1 MLVLDKRSE
10 LTAQATPRPR
20 SPLSPGPAIVVGIA
34 LGAFILRVLFIEQQ
48 SAYMDENT
56 NILIGRYLIERHAV
70 YADALNWSYGSYLW
84 ALLAGAADMLG
95 GLTLV
100 RTVTALLG
108 AIMTLATGI
117 TAAALTPAMAGPTR
131 RWIVGGLAALIMA
144 IYPTAIGVGRFASY
158 DALAGAAFMLGIAI
172 LLIARQ
178 RGNWWLLPLAALGLF
193 IAFLA
198 KYVVAIFFPF
208 VCLYLLLSPRTRTAL
223 ARNLA
228 GFVLPLAAACV
239 LYFLF
244 FREQLTILLSF
255 STEYVDLASATPLH
269 EYVLQRPEVW
279 VLAALAAFG
288 WREAAWVTRFFT
300 GCGAAIIAA
309 FQLYSRADFDF
320 WKHSIYV
327 IFFLAPLAA
336 TALLP
341 PTERVFALG
350 VRWLGPASRH
360 PFVVA
365 LATVVLGAL
374 VGTALFLGAGAL
386 EARAELDTVIRR
398 ASFVLVVIAIVALAL
413 APVLE
418 MRRVGVGSRRRLQ
431 ALLTVL
437 LAILMVGVLA
447 APALAESSR
456 LVTFYPNLNPSLPA
470 IGMYTAQAR
479 TVLTDDSAVRY
490 YLYPHLAAEQVTD
503 PFFIDYNNGHQG
515 DAGYR
520 LAIGG
525 RYFDRIVLT
534 GGIGPT
540 GGEFKNRYGQLI
552 TDNYEQI
559 YINDSGY
566 GAPVRIFKPRET
578 DLMPPDPRSTVF
590 HFDADA
596 QGWGARTN
604 GTGLQPGASVT
615 VDRNRIWNGH
625 APLRFT
631 PTADVSAIGVRPT
644 GPVSKVVAWV
654 YVEGDLLTAPD
665 TRIGMTGFDATW
677 QWHDDAFEQT
687 VPAGRWSRITWNLSA
702 PGQYNE
708 IGLAF
713 PDAAGRTIFIGQV
726 ELQP

>member
-34 LGAFILRVLFIEQQ
+34 LGAFILRALFIEQQ

-117 TAAALTPAMAGPTR
+117 AAAALTSAIVGPTR

-208 VCLYLLLSPRTRTAL
+208 VCLYLLLSPRTRTDL
-223 ARNLA
+223 MRNLA
-228 GFVLPLAAACV
+228 GFVLPLTAACA

-255 STEYVDLASATPLH
+255 STEYVDLTSATPLH
-269 EYVLQRPEVW
+269 EYVSQRPEVW

-288 WREAAWVTRFFT
+288 WRKAAWVTRIST
-300 GCGAAIIAA
+300 GGGTAVIAA

-336 TALLP
+336 MTLLP
-341 PTERVFALG
+341 LAERVFALG
-350 VRWLGPASRH
+350 VLWLGPASRH

-365 LATVVLGAL
+365 LATMVLGAL
-374 VGTALFLGAGAL
+374 VGTALIMGGGAVK
-386 EARAELDTVIRR
+386 ARGELDTVIRR
-398 ASFVLVVIAIVALAL
+398 ASFALVVIAIVALVL

-418 MRRVGVGSRRRLQ
+418 MRQIGVGNRQRLQ
-431 ALLTVL
+431 TLLALL
-437 LAILMVGVLA
+437 LAILMVSVVV

-456 LVTFYPNLNPSLPA
+456 LVTFYPNLNPSLAA
-470 IGMYTAQAR
+470 ITHYTAQAH

-490 YLYPHLAAEQVTD
+490 YLYPHLAADQVTD
-503 PFFIDYNNGHQG
+503 PFFIDYKGRQG
-515 DAGYR
+515 DVGYR
-520 LAIGG
+520 LAIGE

-540 GGEFKNRYGQLI
+540 GGELKNRYGQLI
-552 TDNYEQI
+552 ADNYEQI
-559 YINDSGY
+559 YSNASRN
-566 GAPVRIFKPRET
+566 GAPVRIFKPREI
-578 DLMPPDPRSTVF
+578 DLTPPDPRSTVF

-596 QGWGARTN
+596 QGWGARTDSA
-604 GTGLQPGASVT
+604 GLRPGADVT

-625 APLRFT
+625 ATLRFT
-631 PTADVSAIGVRPT
+631 PAADVSAIGVRPI

-654 YVEGDLLTAPD
+654 YVEGDLLTVPD
-665 TRIGMTGFDATW
+665 TRIGMTGFDAAW
-677 QWHDDAFEQT
+677 QWHDDAFRQT
-687 VPAGRWSRITWNLSA
+687 IPAGRWSRITWNLSA
-702 PGQYNE
+702 PGQYNG

>member
-10 LTAQATPRPR
+10 LTARATPRLR

-34 LGAFILRVLFIEQQ
+34 LGAFILRVLFIQQQ

-84 ALLAGAADMLG
+84 ALFAGAADMLG

-117 TAAALTPAMAGPTR
+117 TAVALTPATMSPTR

-144 IYPTAIGVGRFASY
+144 ISPTAIGVGRFASY

-208 VCLYLLLSPRTRTAL
+208 VCLYLLLSSRTRTVL

-228 GFVLPLAAACV
+228 GFVLPLTAACV

-255 STEYVDLASATPLH
+255 STAYVDLTSATPLH
-269 EYVLQRPEVW
+269 EYVSQRPEVW
-279 VLAALAAFG
+279 GLATLAAFG
-288 WREAAWVTRFFT
+288 WRKAAWVTRIFT
-300 GCGAAIIAA
+300 GGGAAIIAA

-327 IFFLAPLAA
+327 IFFLAPLVA
-336 TALLP
+336 TTLLP

-374 VGTALFLGAGAL
+374 VGTALFLGGGAL
-386 EARAELDTVIRR
+386 EARTELDTVIRR

-418 MRRVGVGSRRRLQ
+418 MRQVGVGTRRRLQ
-431 ALLTVL
+431 TLLAVL
-437 LAILMVGVLA
+437 LAILTVGLLA
-447 APALAESSR
+447 APALAESTR

-490 YLYPHLAAEQVTD
+490 YLYPHLAADQVTD
-503 PFFIDYNNGHQG
+503 PFFIDYKGRQG
-515 DAGYR
+515 DTGYR
-520 LAIGG
+520 LAIGE

-540 GGEFKNRYGQLI
+540 GGELKNRYGQLI
-552 TDNYEQI
+552 ADNYEQI
-559 YINDSGY
+559 YSNDSGN
-566 GAPVRIFKPRET
+566 GAPVRIFKPREI
-578 DLMPPDPRSTVF
+578 DLTPPDPRSTVF

-596 QGWGARTN
+596 QGWGARTDSA
-604 GTGLQPGASVT
+604 GLQPGANVT

-625 APLRFT
+625 ATLRFT
-631 PTADVSAIGVRPT
+631 PAAVSTIGVRPT

-654 YVEGDLLTAPD
+654 YVEGDLLTVPD
-665 TRIGMTGFDATW
+665 TRIGMTGFDAAW
-677 QWHDDAFEQT
+677 QWHDDAFQQT
-687 VPAGRWSRITWNLSA
+687 VPAGRWSRIIWNLSA

-713 PDAAGRTIFIGQV
+713 PDAVGRTIFIGQV